1 MGVIENFA
9 ISFIANNIPTIKDA
23 AKYLSK
29 DTSLDKE
36 MERCYQNALKKWCR
50 NDGIRRSMSMRLF
63 QNLESLKN
71 YLQRD
76 EHIDERELI
85 ELWVEELKNNE
96 LCYKFVLEQK
106 VDAIADIAHDNN
118 DLIRGLSDKADRI
131 LARMTTSIVDR
142 PKKGLLK
149 HKLVG
154 GYIRRYCTD

>member
-85 ELWVEELKNNE
+85 ELWANELRNND
-96 LCYKFVLEQK
+96 LCYKFIIEKK
-106 VDAIADIAHDNN
+106 VDYI
-118 DLIRGLSDKADRI
+118 SDKADDKGI
-131 LARMTTSIVDR
+131 IATSIEGEYALIAAAMAKGGIDEAVIRTKLDR
-142 PKKGLLK
+142 VIEGAKKSRFS
-149 HKLVG
+149 
-154 GYIRRYCTD
+154 I

>member
-85 ELWVEELKNNE
+85 ELWANELRNND
-96 LCYKFVLEQK
+96 LCYKFIIEKK
-106 VDAIADIAHDNN
+106 VDYIY
-118 DLIRGLSDKADRI
+118 DKADDKGI
-131 LARMTTSIVDR
+131 IATSIEGEYALIAAAMAKGGIDEAVIRTKLDR
-142 PKKGLLK
+142 VIEGAKKSRFS
-149 HKLVG
+149 
-154 GYIRRYCTD
+154 I

>member
-85 ELWVEELKNNE
+85 ELWANELRNDD
-96 LCYKFVLEQK
+96 LCYKFIIEKK
-106 VDAIADIAHDNN
+106 VDYI
-118 DLIRGLSDKADRI
+118 SDKADDKGI
-131 LARMTTSIVDR
+131 IATSIEGEYALIAAAMAKGGIDEAVIRTKLDR
-142 PKKGLLK
+142 VIEGAKKSRFS
-149 HKLVG
+149 
-154 GYIRRYCTD
+154 I